1 MYSGMAVRTAVA
13 IGLASGMS
21 SLPVNM
27 RKEGKRTWWYVLK
40 DGFWTIADQMR
51 IGAYIRMRCKPF
63 SSSYDGNMVSNLE
76 TEKCAAPLAV
86 WTV

>member
-51 IGAYIRMRCKPF
+51 IGAYIRMRCRSF
-63 SSSYDGNMVSNLE
+63 SSNCYSNTVANIE

>member
-27 RKEGKRTWWYVLK
+27 RKEGKRTWWYVLE
-40 DGFWTIADQMR
+40 DGIRAIADQ
-51 IGAYIRMRCKPF
+51 C
-63 SSSYDGNMVSNLE
+63 V
-76 TEKCAAPLAV
+76 
-86 WTV
+86 